1 MPGRCAQ
8 RKGGRTRVALDQ
20 LFDVEGGSPLMTHLA
35 NGEKA
40 IAGLRQDTT
49 AIEERLRTF
58 FGNLPEPASHRHQ
71 RRRPRR
77 QF

>member
-1 MPGRCAQ
+1 
-8 RKGGRTRVALDQ
+8 
-20 LFDVEGGSPLMTHLA
+20 MTHLA